1 MSEQRSIGRPPRGP
15 MGGHGPGGPGM
26 RPGEKAKDFK
36 GTLKKLVKYMRPSL
50 FAIIVS
56 LVFAAASVILTLN
69 IPGLLGDSTDK
80 LIEGFMQ
87 KQIYEQLDETVRDSE
102 MPFDGLAALSRATGV
117 KTVDELFEKMKDG
130 GAITDEKIGE
140 IRDKLGNYAD
150 GVFEMS
156 LTEKPTIDVDAIIAL
171 LTVISVLIFVSAAIS
186 YTQSFILAGV
196 AQKTSYRLRR
206 DIDEKINKLPL
217 SYYDKTTNGNVLSY
231 LTNDVDTVSTTLNQ
245 SLSQLV
251 SSVTTIVG
259 VLVMMIRISLIM
271 SAVAVAIVPVSV
283 ILIML
288 VVKFSQKYFRRQ
300 QTALADVNAHIEEAF
315 AGNSV
320 IQLYGGED
328 DSTAKFKAYNDELAG
343 TAQKSQFL
351 SGLMMPIMNFIG
363 NIGYVA
369 TCVLGGVLTARGSIT
384 VGDIQAF
391 ITYIRQFNQPIGQ
404 VANIANT
411 LQSTVAAAER
421 VFGFLDAEEIEE
433 TGEAVPENVR
443 GDVEFRNVRFGYD
456 PDRIVI
462 KDFSSV
468 VKAGQKIAIVGPTG
482 AGKTTI
488 VKLLM
493 RFYDLNGGR
502 IFLDG
507 RDITEFTRAGL
518 RDQMG
523 MVLQDTWLYGG
534 SIMENIRYG
543 RPDATDEEVVEA
555 AKLACADHFI
565 RTLDGG
571 YDFVIS
577 EDADNISQGQKQL
590 LTIARALLS
599 DPKVLILDEATSSVD
614 TRTERLIQSA
624 METLMRGRTSF
635 IIAHRLSTIT
645 GADKILVLNAGDVV
659 EQGTHAELMEK
670 KGFYEQLYSSQFES

>member
-117 KTVDELFEKMKDG
+117 KTVDELFEKMKEG

-156 LTEKPTIDVDAIIAL
+156 LTEKPTIDVDAIIGL

-300 QTALADVNAHIEEAF
+300 QAALADVNAHIEEAF

-343 TAQKSQFL
+343 TARKSQFL

-493 RFYDLNGGR
+493 RFYDLNDGR